1 MAIIVSNPNSQQ
13 TQGVEPK
20 LNLAYLWMISLVA
33 ALGGLLFGY
42 DWVVIGGA
50 SKFYEA
56 HFHLTDTAATVAAD
70 ASFWLKLKANA
81 LSPVGWAQSCALLG
95 CLLGAIVSGG
105 LSDRFG
111 RKPILIAAAANF
123 VISSVGIAFAGT
135 FTNFVL
141 WRILGGVSIGLASNI
156 SPMYISEVA
165 PAAKRGLLVAINQ
178 LTIVIGILAA
188 QFINW
193 WIAQP
198 VPAELSAMLEAL
210 KPLKGAAHD
219 DALNTYL
226 VTMAQ
231 TWNGTT
237 GWRWMFAACAVPSIF
252 FFITSLL
259 VPESPRWLC
268 KAGLH
273 DRARR
278 VLDRIGGP
286 EYAAAEMA
294 AIKGTL
300 VHEDKHVRFHEL
312 FEKRVLAVLG
322 LGIFL
327 AVFQQ
332 WCGINV
338 IFNYA
343 SEIFTQAGFD
353 MNDALT
359 SIVATGVVNLA
370 FVFVALATVDRLGRR
385 PLMLFGFAG
394 LAVIYVGIGLCYQLK
409 GGGTAVPPYLFL
421 TLVLAAI
428 AIYSMSLA
436 PVVWVL
442 ISEIFPNRIRGT
454 AMSIAVSFLWIA
466 CFILTYTF
474 PILKSLLG
482 VSVTFWIYAGICAF
496 AFVVLLFRLP
506 ETKGKSLEQIER
518 ELAD

>member
-1 MAIIVSNPNSQQ
+1 MAILIKPVNSSHPA
-13 TQGVEPK
+13 TPEGH
-20 LNLAYLWMISLVA
+20 LNLRYLWMISLVA

-50 SKFYEA
+50 AKFYEA
-56 HFHLTDTAATVAAD
+56 HFHLTDTAAMIAAD
-70 ASFWLKLKANA
+70 ASSWQKLVANA

-95 CLLGAIVSGG
+95 CLAGAIVSGG

-135 FTNFVL
+135 FTSFVL

-165 PAAKRGLLVAINQ
+165 PAGRRGLLVAINQ

-188 QFINW
+188 QLVNW
-193 WIAQP
+193 MIAQP
-198 VPAELSAMLEAL
+198 VPDGICPEAF
-210 KPLKGAAHD
+210 AA
-219 DALNTYL
+219 
-226 VTMAQ
+226 
-231 TWNGTT
+231 TWNVLS
-237 GWRWMFAACAVPSIF
+237 GWRWMFAACAVPSLF
-252 FFITSLL
+252 FFVTSLL

-268 KAGLH
+268 KAGAH
-273 DRARR
+273 DRAQRI
-278 VLDRIGGP
+278 LERIGGP
-286 EYAAAEMA
+286 AYAAAEMA
-294 AIKGTL
+294 EIKGTL

-343 SEIFTQAGFD
+343 SEIFTQAGFN

-394 LAVIYVGIGLCYQLK
+394 LAVIYVAIGLCYQLK
-409 GGGTAVPPYLFL
+409 GAGTSVSPYLFL

-454 AMSIAVSFLWIA
+454 AMSVAVSFLWIA

-474 PILKSLLG
+474 PILKTLLG
-482 VSVTFWIYAGICAF
+482 VSVTFWIYAGICVF

-506 ETKGKSLEQIER
+506 ETKGKSLEQIEHD
-518 ELAD
+518 LAD